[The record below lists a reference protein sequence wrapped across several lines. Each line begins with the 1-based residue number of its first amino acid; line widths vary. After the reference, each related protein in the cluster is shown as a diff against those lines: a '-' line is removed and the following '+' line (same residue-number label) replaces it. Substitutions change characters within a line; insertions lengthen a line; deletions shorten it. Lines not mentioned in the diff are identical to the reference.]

1 MSIEIPGQT
10 ERFRFVRSDD
20 GAERLAVHADQAD
33 TTPINPRLFGN
44 FFEHLGF
51 SAQGGVL
58 AQLLMNPSLFAKHNL
73 PPADLAG
80 LLENGRIAEK
90 LHRLSAEDRQA
101 YADWRPHLRVTGFG
115 LLILDDATE
124 HGVPLPWKATPHDAV
139 RGGQPGRVGHS
150 VRLDLKSGP
159 VRLGQG
165 IFAPHRR
172 QRRYEGYIWARA
184 LGDGTLTVTFRRRP
198 GAAESAPLAHA
209 ALGRPGT
216 RWTKLPFTLELPEN
230 GLHPLEPIDFNIEV
244 EGTGT
249 VWVDQAVLLPAD
261 HVGGLDPDMLDL
273 CRWLA
278 PPTLRGP
285 GGNFVSGYHFWHGI
299 GPWDRRQTF
308 ANPAWNGIDD
318 NFFGIDEF
326 LRLCAEIESEPHICV
341 NMGDGNAYEAA
352 DWVEYVNGDVSSRWG
367 SHRADNGHAEPYAVS
382 LWEVGNEIYG
392 AWQIGHCGAE
402 ENARRYREWAAAMR
416 AVDPSIELLATGSCF
431 DFVEPEHN
439 WHRILLED
447 GGDTLESIALH
458 ALPSNEHG
466 FSDRTPADQL
476 WRALMAHTVRWE
488 RVDLPDLMALAE
500 EVRPGNH
507 IDVGITEWGILGR
520 TDRPQVGNLGGAIY
534 AGLFLN
540 MSIRLKEWIRVNNAT
555 ALFHGGCLRKA
566 GPFLYYDPQV
576 EVIQRYTKLAGGQLL
591 PLTLHGDGYDVG
603 HGARTAPSVT
613 DVPFIDAVAVR
624 TRDGAVEMPIVSRH
638 LTKAV
643 TLTVETGGALG
654 TLASCE
660 VMTADG
666 PTRTNTPL
674 AQQQVT
680 FVAQPL
686 PSQENGQVRVEIP
699 PRSITWLRWQA

>member
-1 MSIEIPGQT
+1 M
-10 ERFRFVRSDD
+10 
-20 GAERLAVHADQAD
+20 
-33 TTPINPRLFGN
+33 
-44 FFEHLGF
+44 
-51 SAQGGVL
+51 
-58 AQLLMNPSLFAKHNL
+58 
-73 PPADLAG
+73 
-80 LLENGRIAEK
+80 
-90 LHRLSAEDRQA
+90 
-101 YADWRPHLRVTGFG
+101 
-115 LLILDDATE
+115 
-124 HGVPLPWKATPHDAV
+124 
-139 RGGQPGRVGHS
+139 
-150 VRLDLKSGP
+150 
-159 VRLGQG
+159 
-165 IFAPHRR
+165 
-172 QRRYEGYIWARA
+172 
-184 LGDGTLTVTFRRRP
+184 
-198 GAAESAPLAHA
+198 
-209 ALGRPGT
+209 
-216 RWTKLPFTLELPEN
+216 LEL
-230 GLHPLEPIDFNIEV
+230 
-244 EGTGT
+244 
-249 VWVDQAVLLPAD
+249 
-261 HVGGLDPDMLDL
+261 
-273 CRWLA
+273 CRRLA

-285 GGNFVSGYHFWHGI
+285 GGNFVSGYHFWHGV

-318 NFFGIDEF
+318 NFFGVDEF
-326 LRLCAEIESEPHICV
+326 LRLCAEIDSEPHICV

-352 DWVEYVNGDVSSRWG
+352 DWVEYVNGDPSSRWG
-367 SHRADNGHAEPYAVS
+367 AQRAENGHAEPYEVS

-416 AVDPSIELLATGSCF
+416 VVDPSIELLATGSCF

-439 WHRILLED
+439 WHRILLEG

-458 ALPSNEHG
+458 ALPSNMHG
-466 FSDRTPADQL
+466 FSDRTPGDQM

-488 RVDLPDLMALAE
+488 QVDLPNLMALAE
-500 EVRPGNH
+500 EVRPGNQ

-591 PLTLHGDGYDVG
+591 PLTLHGTGYDVG